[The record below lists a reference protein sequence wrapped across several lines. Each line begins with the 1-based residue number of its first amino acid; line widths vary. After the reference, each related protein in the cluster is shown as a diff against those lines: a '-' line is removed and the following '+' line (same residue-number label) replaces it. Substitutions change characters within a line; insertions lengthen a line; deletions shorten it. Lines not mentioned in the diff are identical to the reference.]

1 MWIGT
6 RRQFNGL
13 VIGGLAMLMITK
25 NFSVNEMKCHCGCG
39 EDSMDMDFM
48 DILQGIREDMNRP
61 LKISSAV
68 RCVKHNMKVSSTGKN
83 GPHVPR
89 TEGTKAADILVSGAD
104 ALRLIDTA
112 RKHGISGIGLSQRG
126 SHAKRFIH
134 IDTLSAD
141 DGHPRPTVWTY

>member
-1 MWIGT
+1 M
-6 RRQFNGL
+6 
-13 VIGGLAMLMITK
+13 MITK

-68 RCVKHNMKVSSTGKN
+68 RCANHNSKVSSTGKN

-89 TEGTKAADILVSGAD
+89 TKGTMAADIIIAGAD
-104 ALRLIDTA
+104 ALRLIDIA
-112 RKHGISGIGLSQRG
+112 RKHGISGVGISQRG
-126 SHAKRFIH
+126 PHAKRFVH

>member
-1 MWIGT
+1 MWVGT

-13 VIGGLAMLMITK
+13 IIGGIAMMITK
-25 NFSVNEMKCHCGCG
+25 NFSVEEMMCHCGCG

-48 DILQGIREDMNRP
+48 DILQGIREDMKRP

-68 RCVKHNMKVSSTGKN
+68 RCAEHNSVVSSTGIT

-89 TEGTKAADILVSGAD
+89 SDGTKAADILIAGAD
-104 ALRLIDTA
+104 ALRFIDTA
-112 RKHGISGIGLSQRG
+112 RKHGISGVGISQRG
-126 SHAKRFIH
+126 NHAKRFVH

>member
-13 VIGGLAMLMITK
+13 IIGGLAMLITK
-25 NFSVNEMKCHCGCG
+25 NFSVAEMMCHCGCG

-48 DILQGIREDMNRP
+48 NVLQGIREDMNRP

-68 RCVKHNMKVSSTGKN
+68 RCAKHNSKVSSTGKN

-89 TEGTKAADILVSGAD
+89 GLGTKAADIIIAGAD
-104 ALRLIDTA
+104 ALRFIDTA
-112 RKHGISGIGLSQRG
+112 RKHGISGVGISQRG
-126 SHAKRFIH
+126 DHAKRFVH